1 MFLRF
6 HRLTKV
12 KQAFTSQPQ
21 RRRHKIS
28 TTDKQL
34 CSHVEWPTVRS
45 LFLYTGRE
53 FTVLVNTLNFQWRDF
68 VYSAKEITVTKQT
81 RFKLN
86 ESGENLIVR
95 GPFKNWSILKRL
107 SKYVLVNHVELA
119 VKHCTEM
126 LFEFP

>member
-1 MFLRF
+1 M
-6 HRLTKV
+6 
-12 KQAFTSQPQ
+12 A
-21 RRRHKIS
+21 
-28 TTDKQL
+28 D
-34 CSHVEWPTVRS
+34 CSLLVSVHVPRQWLS
-45 LFLYTGRE
+45 LSGRE